1 MRVFINDEPKDL
13 PEKQDLASFAEN
25 LGIGDQKGWA
35 FAVNVTIVPKAKL
48 RDKVLTDGDRI
59 LMIQATQGG

>member
-35 FAVNVTIVPKAKL
+35 FAVNDTIVPKAKL
-48 RDKVLTDGDRI
+48 RDTVLNDGDRI